1 MGSEGLRVVRSM
13 VSFWIGEARKQSAR
27 VAECDL
33 ASQRIV
39 EAVETRKRL
48 NRILQ
53 DLLRI
58 ARERIVR
65 AEQNARGIRD
75 LEQRTKRQRRG
86 QRRDVVV

>member
-33 ASQRIV
+33 ASQRVI

-48 NRILQ
+48 DRIFQ
-53 DLLRI
+53 DLRI

-86 QRRDVVV
+86 RRRDVVV